1 MFASCLG
8 ASEAAKGSATKSVN
22 VTEKLPRKTTFRSPM
37 ISLMASSAESNSE
50 DVVEEEDSTKSI
62 DHLYCQSPAILAG
75 GQFGI
80 CRPHSAG
87 PTVGTLPPK
96 RIMNFPFL
104 KSNSTRSVTW
114 SKKHHQDNIN
124 VRYATSDA
132 SRRLSM
138 TSMPCDPTGKAPD
151 IIKPQPINNLSNI
164 AYAAA
169 RRLSIVSMPCES
181 SGESPDIIKPQPI
194 DYSSVTGANLN
205 MDWLL
210 LKHVEFYVDGG
221 HNWLYSAELDG
232 KPVVV
237 KIVKPRARNDP
248 LAIEDLERELRVHAS
263 LDHENIVELVGAGLK
278 PQGERFIVL
287 EKLDGGTL
295 SDMLDL
301 NRNRTEKKTDQ
312 GVSEPLSYI
321 DVLKHARWLS
331 AALQY
336 CHSKAL
342 PGSMILHRD
351 LKPENVAFSADGLLK
366 IIDFGLAKVVEN
378 ASSDSNDI
386 YVMSGKTGSYRYM
399 SPEVALTEPYNH
411 KADVYSF
418 GKA

>member
-1 MFASCLG
+1 
-8 ASEAAKGSATKSVN
+8 
-22 VTEKLPRKTTFRSPM
+22 
-37 ISLMASSAESNSE
+37 
-50 DVVEEEDSTKSI
+50 
-62 DHLYCQSPAILAG
+62 
-75 GQFGI
+75 
-80 CRPHSAG
+80 
-87 PTVGTLPPK
+87 
-96 RIMNFPFL
+96 
-104 KSNSTRSVTW
+104 
-114 SKKHHQDNIN
+114 
-124 VRYATSDA
+124 
-132 SRRLSM
+132 
-138 TSMPCDPTGKAPD
+138 MPCDPSGKAPN

-418 GKA
+418 ALIVWSIMARKKPFEGLALSSLHAKVWRGGLRPPFKSTWPKEFCNFLQTCWSTNAHDRPNFDEILNTLDTFIEEEMKLYLF

>member
-1 MFASCLG
+1 
-8 ASEAAKGSATKSVN
+8 
-22 VTEKLPRKTTFRSPM
+22 
-37 ISLMASSAESNSE
+37 
-50 DVVEEEDSTKSI
+50 
-62 DHLYCQSPAILAG
+62 
-75 GQFGI
+75 
-80 CRPHSAG
+80 
-87 PTVGTLPPK
+87 
-96 RIMNFPFL
+96 
-104 KSNSTRSVTW
+104 
-114 SKKHHQDNIN
+114 
-124 VRYATSDA
+124 
-132 SRRLSM
+132 M
-138 TSMPCDPTGKAPD
+138 TSMPCDPSGKAPN

-295 SDMLDL
+295 SYMLDL
-301 NRNRTEKKTDQ
+301 NRKRTEKKTDQ